1 MPTSPNI
8 SVTLPNDG
16 DSGWG
21 DVLNTAINGIV
32 TGVNAISIPTTGAD
46 VGATSAVASTQT
58 NSFAAVPNYHYPIDA
73 SGSAINIGLPTGALQ
88 GSRISAER
96 EDSTAN
102 VITFTGN
109 IRGTAGAS
117 VTMTSGQFEAL
128 NFVADAAGSWWPYA
142 GHKTKTYF
150 DATYA
155 KTGVITGGSVGSATQ
170 VPIITYNSSG
180 QITAVSTATVSG
192 GGGAS
197 DATTTTT
204 GLVKLAGDLGGSG
217 TTAALPVLKS
227 VGTAGTYGS
236 ASLVP
241 IITTD
246 AQGRVSGV
254 TTAAPSDSTRLA
266 KTSNLSDL
274 SNVTTAVSNLG
285 LGNVNNTS
293 DANKPVSTAQ
303 AAADSLMAFYVTPR
317 LGWVASPPGFI
328 SASAGTPVTGAL
340 TFYPFYVGNT
350 GWTADA
356 FYTDV
361 TTAQSGGTTSFQLA
375 LYKDDGTGWPDGT
388 QQVIAPTTVTLTGT
402 GNIASTIGAGPVV
415 LTAGRYWVF
424 SLYQVTSAPTTSF
437 ACNCLSNVIWTLPTS
452 TGNLVGSA
460 QRGYQIASQTTF
472 PSAAISSSSVTSINS
487 GTTTPVTGLRRS
499 A

>member
-32 TGVNAISIPTTGAD
+32 TGVNLISIPTTGAD
-46 VGATSAVASTQT
+46 VGATSAVAPTTS

-73 SGSAINIGLPTGALQ
+73 SSGAITIGLPTGALQ

-96 EDSTAN
+96 EDSTTN
-102 VITFTGN
+102 VITFSGN
-109 IRGTAGAS
+109 IRGVAGAT
-117 VTMTSGQFEAL
+117 VTMTSGQFESM
-128 NFVADAAGSWWPYA
+128 NFVADASGSWWPYA
-142 GHKTKTYF
+142 SHKTRTF
-150 DATYA
+150 LDATYA
-155 KTGVITGGSVGSATQ
+155 HTGVITGGSVGSATQ
-170 VPIITYNSSG
+170 VPVITYNSSG
-180 QITAVSTATVSG
+180 QITGVTTATVSG

-197 DATTTTT
+197 DATTSTT

-217 TTAALPVLKS
+217 TTAAAPVLKS

-254 TTAAPSDSTRLA
+254 TTAAPSDSTRLSKA
-266 KTSNLSDL
+266 SNLSDL
-274 SNVTTAVSNLG
+274 ASASTAVTNLG

-303 AAADSLMAFYVTPR
+303 AANDALFAFHVTPR
-317 LGWVASPPGFI
+317 LGYVAVPPGFI
-328 SASAGTPVTGAL
+328 SSANAAMSSGIL
-340 TFYPFYVGNT
+340 IWYPFYVG
-350 GWTADA
+350 GSSWTTDA
-356 FYTDV
+356 FYTNV
-361 TTAQSGGTTSFQLA
+361 TTAQSGGTTSYQVA

-388 QQVIAPTTVTLTGT
+388 QQVIAPTSVTLTAT
-402 GNIASTIGAGPVV
+402 GNIASTISTPYV
-415 LTAGRYWVF
+415 LSPGRYWVF
-424 SLYQVTSAPTTSF
+424 CLYQVTSAPTTS
-437 ACNCLSNVIWTLPTS
+437 AVVACLSNTVWSLPVNTGTLI
-452 TGNLVGSA
+452 GSVH
-460 QRGYQIASQTTF
+460 RGYQLGSQTSF
-472 PSAAISSSSVTSINS
+472 PSAAI
-487 GTTTPVTGLRRS
+487 TTTGVTPITTTISPVVGMRRS